1 MSQLVGEN
9 SRDRWYP
16 NSVIELKDYLYS
28 CKKLNNDLISG
39 LVSNLAY
46 NIQYI
51 EYLRKTLRELN
62 LSTVLKTQ
70 TIKSFIITSL
80 SIIEALIIE
89 FSDSKKDEKFKV
101 VIEKFER
108 MTDCPYN
115 EIDIQSLSDL
125 RVLRNHIHLNRAKD
139 SSLTDYKKFWVA
151 EYIEAKR
158 LLHLLITSNYFESK
172 EVEMFNFLHINKV
185 YEK

>member
-1 MSQLVGEN
+1 MV
-9 SRDRWYP
+9 
-16 NSVIELKDYLYS
+16 
-28 CKKLNNDLISG
+28 SG

-51 EYLRKTLRELN
+51 EYFRKTLLELN

-89 FSDSKKDEKFKV
+89 FSDSKKNENFKV
-101 VIEKFER
+101 VIEEFEI

-115 EIDIQSLSDL
+115 DMDIQSLSNL
-125 RVLRNHIHLNRAKD
+125 RVLRNHIHLNKAKD
-139 SSLTDYKKFWVA
+139 SNLTDYKKFWVA
-151 EYIEAKR
+151 EYSEAKR
-158 LLHLLITSNYFESK
+158 LLHLLITSRYFESN

-185 YEK
+185 YKE